1 MASSVNNTGMAA
13 TGRPGQAGAADYDP
27 PPSRPLQYFLFCAF
41 VITAL
46 AYISGQRSDSTSE
59 EISNRMRDAK
69 LDRLVVE
76 RGKYLAY
83 TKLGFQAVEQKRYEI
98 AVSNFQNAI
107 LQQNTGEA
115 HYNLG
120 NALLLSSKTNEAIK
134 EFQTAMNLD
143 PKIRVPENKKI
154 H

>member
-1 MASSVNNTGMAA
+1 MASSVNKTGMAA
-13 TGRPGQAGAADYDP
+13 TVRPAQPGAAEYDP

-134 EFQTAMNLD
+134 EFQSAMNLD
-143 PKIRVPENKKI
+143 PKIRVPENKKS